1 MHTPNWKWF
10 LATEKKKAVMVT
22 LIWGLGIAFTF
33 AQALLQRAYL
43 TWVDYGIAFAICVLA
58 GAVTIDLARALASY
72 LGAMALAISLLLVML
87 TLPAFLGTIP
97 PPGDVVITNLWII
110 VVFDSLFP
118 FPLLGFLLATFLGAS
133 VGEQYL

>member
-10 LATEKKKAVMVT
+10 LATEKKKAVIVT
-22 LIWGLGIAFTF
+22 ILWGLGIAFTF
-33 AQALLQRAYL
+33 TQALLQRAYM
-43 TWVDYGIAFAICVLA
+43 TWFDYGIAFAICVLA
-58 GAVTIDLARALASY
+58 GAVTIDLGRALASY
-72 LGAMALAISLLLVML
+72 LGAMALGISLLLVML